1 MLQFSIN
8 TVILVWDS
16 CFQSVCV
23 CICPYQINHTTKTNL
38 SVRNQGQTATRNLI
52 MLLYTFLSYFHVSVF
67 EQAVYQDGESVGE
80 PNSESHGAKSTRDS
94 EQDQCLF
101 RRTVDTW
108 RLWWQLFSPLCQ
120 IQTRAWTWERLKL
133 RSWLHKTDCP
143 DHRSLFKHS
152 SPHLSSSSS
161 IITNTWCAHQHFL
174 HPHWLSFYILVKGSV
189 FSGIFQT
196 A

>member
-8 TVILVWDS
+8 TVILVWES

-80 PNSESHGAKSTRDS
+80 PKFRISWSQVHERFRARPVSVQKDCGYMKALVAAVLSSVSDS
-94 EQDQCLF
+94 NQGMDMRETQTQIMAPQD
-101 RRTVDTW
+101 
-108 RLWWQLFSPLCQ
+108 RLPRSQ
-120 IQTRAWTWERLKL
+120 IIVQTQQSSRL
-133 RSWLHKTDCP
+133 
-143 DHRSLFKHS
+143 
-152 SPHLSSSSS
+152 SSSS
-161 IITNTWCAHQHFL
+161 IITNT
-174 HPHWLSFYILVKGSV
+174 
-189 FSGIFQT
+189 
-196 A
+196 